1 MGAQEEEKVKEYFSK
16 QLQVVMKERNLQQ
29 NELADLLDVSESTV
43 GKWILKKSLPRMGI
57 IQKLADYFNKPK
69 SFFLE
74 EESNNPSE
82 LNQDFF
88 RLLKAAQDEGYTA
101 NDVRMALDF
110 IHKARKNDS

>member
-74 EESNNPSE
+74 EGNNHSGE
-82 LNQDFF
+82 LNQEFF
-88 RLLKAAQDEGYTA
+88 RLLKDAQNKGYTA
-101 NDVRMALDF
+101 NDIRMAIDF
-110 IHKARKNDS
+110 INEARKRNS